1 MIIRNVARTLAGVT
15 LVAVVAGAGA
25 ASAQAPA
32 AQAARPAPS
41 LSGNVPGLCIHNQAQ
56 VIQTSTLGRSVQTRL
71 QQLVQQTETELT
83 PQRNALRTEAQ
94 TLSAAKPQPTDPRL
108 AAHQQKT
115 QTFLS
120 LAQLRE
126 RELQAT
132 EQKVIQ
138 RINNESEPLILQ
150 VAQQKGCGVVLNRG
164 AAVLVNSAN
173 DITPQVIAAL
183 NAKITTFAFERER
196 IQQQAAAPATRR

>member
-15 LVAVVAGAGA
+15 LVAALAGAGA
-25 ASAQAPA
+25 ASAQAQ

-41 LSGNVPGLCIHNQAQ
+41 LSGNVAGLCFHNQAQ
-56 VIQTSTLGRSVQTRL
+56 VIQTSAVGRAVQTRL
-71 QQLVQQTETELT
+71 QQIVQQTEAELT
-83 PQRNALRTEAQ
+83 PTRNALRTEAQ
-94 TLSAAKPQPTDPRL
+94 TLSAAKPQANDPRV

-115 QTFLS
+115 QTFVN
-120 LAQLRE
+120 LAQQRE

-138 RINNESEPLILQ
+138 RINSESEPVILQ
-150 VAQQKGCGVVLNRG
+150 VAQQKQCGVVLSRS
-164 AAVLVNSAN
+164 AAVLINNAN

-183 NAKITTFAFERER
+183 NAKITTFTFNRETL
-196 IQQQAAAPATRR
+196 AAAPAARQ